1 MSNEQMI
8 DIKGPLIGEIEVPG
22 DKSMTHR
29 AIMLA
34 SLATGQSTIYKP
46 LLGEDCLRT
55 IEIFKLLG
63 VNIEL
68 EEKIIVDSPGYN
80 KFKTPHQTLYTGNS
94 GTTTRLLA
102 GLLSGLN
109 LNCVLSGDAS
119 IGKRPMDRVM
129 KPLRLMGL
137 ILQASMIILHH

>member
-46 LLGEDCLRT
+46 LFGRRLFTHNR
-55 IEIFKLLG
+55 
-63 VNIEL
+63 NI
-68 EEKIIVDSPGYN
+68 
-80 KFKTPHQTLYTGNS
+80 
-94 GTTTRLLA
+94 
-102 GLLSGLN
+102 
-109 LNCVLSGDAS
+109 
-119 IGKRPMDRVM
+119 
-129 KPLRLMGL
+129 
-137 ILQASMIILHH
+137 

>member
-46 LLGEDCLRT
+46 SW
-55 IEIFKLLG
+55 
-63 VNIEL
+63 
-68 EEKIIVDSPGYN
+68 EKIVYA
-80 KFKTPHQTLYTGNS
+80 Q
-94 GTTTRLLA
+94 
-102 GLLSGLN
+102 
-109 LNCVLSGDAS
+109 
-119 IGKRPMDRVM
+119 
-129 KPLRLMGL
+129 
-137 ILQASMIILHH
+137 

>member
-1 MSNEQMI
+1 M
-8 DIKGPLIGEIEVPG
+8 PG

-46 LLGEDCLRT
+46 LWEKIVYAT

-68 EEKIIVDSPGYN
+68 VK
-80 KFKTPHQTLYTGNS
+80 K
-94 GTTTRLLA
+94 RL
-102 GLLSGLN
+102 
-109 LNCVLSGDAS
+109 
-119 IGKRPMDRVM
+119 
-129 KPLRLMGL
+129 
-137 ILQASMIILHH
+137 